1 MAFVGEIAY
10 TLTYAIYADRLPR
23 ERASVFGMG
32 HNDNEIDCTVL
43 GAWQTTFNNKFVTF
57 QDVKKAVADNAVK
70 ELFTMTVNLMI
81 TRCHRLGG
89 RSPHYPDLLMR
100 RGLDTLHFTAPV
112 FVQGPLTLPAYLEDF
127 KHDVNDAMDTMQQA
141 EYEWVDVNDCRLR
154 LAGYRTE
161 CHRLI
166 RLGHTHERI
175 AQNLLEDI
183 AMYI

>member
-1 MAFVGEIAY
+1 MAFVGEVAY
-10 TLTYAIYADRLPR
+10 TLTYAIYADLVPK
-23 ERASVFGMG
+23 ERADVFGMG
-32 HNDNEIDCTVL
+32 HGDHDLNCTVL

-70 ELFTMTVNLMI
+70 ELFTMAVNLMI
-81 TRCHRLGG
+81 TRRSRLADHVP
-89 RSPHYPDLLMR
+89 RYPNLLTQ

-141 EYEWVDVNDCRLR
+141 EYEWVNVDDCRLR
-154 LAGYRTE
+154 LAGYRAE

-166 RLGHTHERI
+166 RLGWTHKGI
-175 AQNLLEDI
+175 AQGLLTDI

>member
-23 ERASVFGMG
+23 ERADVFGMG
-32 HNDNEIDCTVL
+32 HGDRELNCAVL

-70 ELFTMTVNLMI
+70 ELFTTAVNLMI
-81 TRCHRLGG
+81 ARCCRLGA
-89 RSPHYPDLLMR
+89 RAPHYPTLLSR
-100 RGLDTLHFTAPV
+100 HGLETLRFTAPV
-112 FVQGPLTLPAYLEDF
+112 VLQGPLTLPAYLEDF

-141 EYEWVDVNDCRLR
+141 EYEWVNVDDCRLR
-154 LAGYRTE
+154 LAGYRAE

-166 RLGHTHERI
+166 RLGYTHERI